1 MRSAV
6 LLLLLA
12 SVLAAQPA
20 AVEGTVVDAATHAP
34 LPGVHIQMVSMTA
47 GTSMPFPDEAYGAI
61 SGKDGRFSIGN
72 IKPAAYILSTQKA
85 GYIKAPGS
93 ADAGR
98 GNSLAL
104 KPGEHR
110 TDLNIEMTLKA
121 IIQGRVMDENGDP
134 VQHAQV
140 SATSASA
147 GGPQA
152 AAGRM
157 YGSTDERGQFRMTGA
172 PGRYVVSAASPQNGM
187 INMAPEVRSDGTQ
200 PPAYAVTWYPAV
212 PDKAAASVVEAVSG
226 RETTGIDIR
235 LAVQRSVSLRGTVGG
250 FPPNQGRPF
259 VILWTESPAAQV
271 RGERIAIV
279 SPDGKFSFAALA
291 AGNYSVEARLD
302 NPDGPSMRS
311 SAVPLRLDS
320 DLTGMDIRLTAG
332 EELRGVVEGI
342 PGPAGKRTIS
352 LDPVYSSQNR
362 MRFPAD
368 KPVSV
373 EADGSFRIPNVF
385 PGKSR
390 VKITPLPEGTYV
402 KTVRADTSESRD
414 GTLDL
419 SKGVAGVRVKILV
432 SAGAGT
438 IEGRILNADGTVA
451 ESPVLYALLA
461 ESPDDLNLGDL
472 KPITGSATYSIKN
485 IRPGKYR
492 LFAMDPLQSGG
503 EDFLKTQ
510 YEKAEPIVIKEGDRL
525 TRDLKLPGKE
535 GGPRV
540 P

>member
-1 MRSAV
+1 
-6 LLLLLA
+6 
-12 SVLAAQPA
+12 
-20 AVEGTVVDAATHAP
+20 
-34 LPGVHIQMVSMTA
+34 
-47 GTSMPFPDEAYGAI
+47 
-61 SGKDGRFSIGN
+61 
-72 IKPAAYILSTQKA
+72 
-85 GYIKAPGS
+85 
-93 ADAGR
+93 
-98 GNSLAL
+98 
-104 KPGEHR
+104 
-110 TDLNIEMTLKA
+110 
-121 IIQGRVMDENGDP
+121 
-134 VQHAQV
+134 
-140 SATSASA
+140 
-147 GGPQA
+147 
-152 AAGRM
+152 
-157 YGSTDERGQFRMTGA
+157 
-172 PGRYVVSAASPQNGM
+172 M
-187 INMAPEVRSDGTQ
+187 I
-200 PPAYAVTWYPAV
+200 
-212 PDKAAASVVEAVSG
+212 
-226 RETTGIDIR
+226 GIDIR

-472 KPITGSATYSIKN
+472 KPITGSASYSI
-485 IRPGKYR
+485 
-492 LFAMDPLQSGG
+492 
-503 EDFLKTQ
+503 
-510 YEKAEPIVIKEGDRL
+510 
-525 TRDLKLPGKE
+525 
-535 GGPRV
+535 
-540 P
+540 